1 MAPSGSAD
9 PRVTPVMSLIA
20 GGTAGGI
27 ESFLT
32 YPFEFAKTR
41 VQLRAEK
48 GIPTPKNPFVVVGQV
63 IKNEGP
69 RALYLGCSTLVIG
82 TIAKDAIRFMSFD
95 SIKRAFADPET
106 GSLSPLRSL
115 AAGMSAGVVSSTL
128 AVTPTERLKTAL
140 IDDARDASARN
151 VPRKFHGV
159 YHATKTIIA
168 EHGFY
173 GIYRGYVTTTMKQA
187 GTTSVR
193 MGTYNILKELSQS
206 YDMKQNTVTSFGNGA
221 IAGIVTTYATQ
232 PIDTVKTRAQSAKG
246 AGTIEAFKGVIE
258 DYGVRG
264 LWRGSTMRLGRTV
277 FAGGILFT
285 AYEQV
290 VSLLLP
296 IMGRKDVDIEGK
308 AAVQ

>member
-1 MAPSGSAD
+1 MI
-9 PRVTPVMSLIA
+9 SLIA

-48 GIPTPKNPFVVVGQV
+48 GIPTPKNPFVVVSQV
-63 IKNEGP
+63 IKSEGA

-115 AAGMSAGVVSSTL
+115 MAGMSAGVVASTF
-128 AVTPTERLKTAL
+128 AVTPTERIKTAL
-140 IDDARDASARN
+140 IDDARETASKGKPQSAR
-151 VPRKFHGV
+151 RFHSAW
-159 YHATKTIIA
+159 HATKVLVA
-168 EHGFY
+168 EHGIY
-173 GIYRGYVTTTMKQA
+173 GVYRGYVTTTMKQA

-206 YDMKQNTVTSFGNGA
+206 YQIKQNTLTSFGNGA

-246 AGTIEAFKGVIE
+246 AGTVEAFKGIID
-258 DYGVRG
+258 DYGVKG

-290 VSLLLP
+290 VAVLIP
-296 IMGRKDVDIEGK
+296 IMGKKVGDSEKKLIH
-308 AAVQ
+308 